1 MDQEEEAV
9 DGDIWETLRFTYSIL
24 YIVYKEKRKVQRS
37 LTGYL
42 FLNVPVGAY
51 MIINFRGDSVSSV
64 ESGLSMM
71 CDTVYKIL
79 FYVFGGSLTCSFLDS
94 ITEQHVR
101 LRCLIPV

>member
-9 DGDIWETLRFTYSIL
+9 DGDIWETLRFTYR

-64 ESGLSMM
+64 ESGLSMICVIQCIKFFFM
-71 CDTVYKIL
+71 
-79 FYVFGGSLTCSFLDS
+79 FLGEALLVPFWTASQNNMWDYAA
-94 ITEQHVR
+94 
-101 LRCLIPV
+101 